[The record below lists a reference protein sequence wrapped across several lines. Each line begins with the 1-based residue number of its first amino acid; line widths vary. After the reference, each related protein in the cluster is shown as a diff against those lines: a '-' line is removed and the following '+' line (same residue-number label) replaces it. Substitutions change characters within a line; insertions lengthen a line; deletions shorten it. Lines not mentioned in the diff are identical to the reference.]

1 MGRRWATC
9 DADALPDWHLAITWK
24 SSPSS
29 RHMYNMPTLVLPL
42 RPYRGTYISYYCM
55 CRCLV
60 SWVWMNSSGG
70 ISMYLRAISPR
81 KKPKKGGRVHWSAR
95 QLADTNAEAAEAAA
109 ISIFN
114 LLTHDINRPC
124 DDASGNVCYEIAI
137 SKLDRIELRNLCFAP
152 KSIQTLDYLRTA

>member
-114 LLTHDINRPC
+114 LLTHDINRPMLREMC
-124 DDASGNVCYEIAI
+124 AMKLQLANWTELSYAI
-137 SKLDRIELRNLCFAP
+137 CVSHQNQFKH
-152 KSIQTLDYLRTA
+152 